1 MCVFI
6 ILEIN
11 SVIIQ
16 LQKKLSPQIILN
28 LLIQITLENILKDGV
43 VFTNKF
49 TYLSIVKFDHIHKWI
64 KSRY

>member
-28 LLIQITLENILKDGV
+28 LLKFKTLENILKDGV

-49 TYLSIVKFDHIHKWI
+49 TYLSIVKFYHIHKLI
-64 KSRY
+64 KNRY